1 MLSFKPMRF
10 FRIRKVRLSLE
21 EQEARRTT
29 RSAGIRGILFVSGII
44 FLCFVAFLGLTL
56 VLLPMLDCRAE
67 ERLLNLKRLQLKQK
81 QEEEKTLYNR
91 SIALEKDQEYNETVA
106 SDKGIGKPG
115 MRYFQFPESP
125 EQKQEEPIPV
135 YAD

>member
-125 EQKQEEPIPV
+125 EQEQEEPTPV

>member
-1 MLSFKPMRF
+1 MRL

-125 EQKQEEPIPV
+125 EQEQEEPTPV

>member
-44 FLCFVAFLGLTL
+44 FLCFVAVLGFTL
-56 VLLPMLDCRAE
+56 VLLPMLDCRTEARRLE
-67 ERLLNLKRLQLKQK
+67 QKYTLLKER
-81 QEEEKTLYNR
+81 QEVEKTLRNR

-106 SDKGIGKPG
+106 ADKGIGMPG
-115 MRYFQFPESP
+115 KRYFQFPEKP
-125 EQKQEEPIPV
+125 EQQQQEPTPV
-135 YAD
+135 YKD

>member
-125 EQKQEEPIPV
+125 EQKQEEPTPV